1 MLLTLSTKQGMPRR
15 SLMYAAIALSGSLTA
30 GCIGSSPRTTAAHKI
45 ADALPRIVG
54 PAKHYDVSVDGNA
67 FSLSR
72 GRAKSVHIEG
82 DDVQVS
88 PEMTMDHMTIDAR
101 DVSFDRKQHRI
112 DHVGNVA
119 FTATLGQRHLDNYI
133 RQMKSSYPGL
143 EVALRWNDMEAS
155 VPVSI
160 KSFTTTARLSGTL
173 TPSPSSSTQLEF
185 VGEDA
190 SIGIVPIPHKIVEL
204 ALERLNPTLDLS
216 GLRFPVAVKG
226 ASIDRGKIVIRGT
239 ADIARLQ

>member
-1 MLLTLSTKQGMPRR
+1 V
-15 SLMYAAIALSGSLTA
+15 
-30 GCIGSSPRTTAAHKI
+30 AAHKI

-54 PAKHYDVSVDGNA
+54 PAKHYDVNVSGNP

-72 GRAKSVHIEG
+72 GRAKRVHIEG
-82 DDVQVS
+82 EDVQLS
-88 PEMTMDHMTIDAR
+88 PTVTMDHMSIDAN
-101 DVSFDRKQHRI
+101 DVTFDMKQHRI
-112 DHVGNVA
+112 DHVESVA
-119 FTATLGQRHLDNYI
+119 FVATLGQRHLDNYI
-133 RQMKSSYPGL
+133 EQMKSSYPGL

-160 KSFTTTARLSGTL
+160 KSYTTTARLSGTL

-185 VGEDA
+185 VGKDA

-216 GLRFPVAVKG
+216 GLRFPVTVTG
-226 ASIDRGKIVIRGT
+226 AMIDRGKIVVRGT
-239 ADIARLQ
+239 ADIAKLQ